1 MQGNHPKNKSQSP
14 LQCHPASLTHAV
26 LHPSP
31 LCCSLACCFPFKLP
45 RASQGPSCCVHTAL
59 YLLSLRT
66 EGPATPQK
74 TATLTIV
81 FNAHSRLRIFFFKAL
96 ITTNTLLFD
105 HLQTKEIFSKA
116 GILFWPCSIQ
126 THRVQGWHTTGIS
139 SILFPFQ
146 KQYDICFHSLSKNN
160 NKKGDL

>member
-81 FNAHSRLRIFFFKAL
+81 FNAHSRLRIFFFQSTDYHKHFVVWPPPDEGNFL
-96 ITTNTLLFD
+96 KGRNSLLTLQYPDPQSPRLAYNRNFLNPFSLPKTIWYLF
-105 HLQTKEIFSKA
+105 S
-116 GILFWPCSIQ
+116 
-126 THRVQGWHTTGIS
+126 
-139 SILFPFQ
+139 
-146 KQYDICFHSLSKNN
+146 
-160 NKKGDL
+160 